1 MRLATS
7 LNNNHAMERTKFE
20 VFKNNLTEI
29 WQGMLK
35 KSDEESSSGLGREKI
50 VVFTVSFILAF
61 CLWLLVNL
69 SRDFNL
75 DINLP
80 ISVANVPQ
88 DQALRE
94 PLPETATVGISGEG
108 WKLIN
113 FYNNPPPIDVNITD
127 SEINLYDQ
135 VRQNMNALPDINVQ
149 KVQPLILSVNLEEK
163 VSKKVPVV
171 SHIEL
176 SFRDQFSLLD
186 SASFQPDSITITGA
200 SSLVENIRAWPTDS
214 LVISDISGDISRN
227 VSLKEPEEL
236 ISLEQ
241 SLVNFT
247 APVAQFT
254 EGEVRVKVDTRNLP
268 ITSNVSFSPSSI
280 SVKFDVPI
288 ANYADLEGAD
298 LFDAYIPYDD
308 LMEDST
314 GFVRPKI
321 ELKQEVDYPIKIRS
335 FQPNRVAYFMVL
347 DS

>member
-1 MRLATS
+1 
-7 LNNNHAMERTKFE
+7 MEISRFENFKKKLTKSWKKL
-20 VFKNNLTEI
+20 VR
-29 WQGMLK
+29 
-35 KSDEESSSGLGREKI
+35 KSDEEVSPGFGREKI

-80 ISVANVPQ
+80 INVANVPQ

-113 FYNNPPPIDVNITD
+113 FYNNPPPIDVNIRG

-163 VSKKVPVV
+163 VSKKVPIV

-176 SFRDQFSLLD
+176 SFRDQYGLLD
-186 SASFQPDSITITGA
+186 STSFQPDSVTITGA
-200 SSLVENIRAWPTDS
+200 SSLMENITEWPTDS
-214 LVISDISGDISRN
+214 LVISDVSEDIARN
-227 VSLKEPEEL
+227 VSLREPEEL
-236 ISLEQ
+236 VSLDQ
-241 SLVNFT
+241 SIVLFT

-254 EGEVRVKVDTRNLP
+254 EGEVNVKISTRNLP
-268 ITSNVSFSPSSI
+268 VTSNVSFSPSSI
-280 SVKFDVPI
+280 TVKFDVPI
-288 ANYADLEGAD
+288 SNYADLEETD
-298 LFDAYIPYDD
+298 LFDAYISYED
-308 LMEDST
+308 LMQDST
-314 GFVRPKI
+314 GFVRPRI

-335 FQPNRVAYFMVL
+335 FQPNRIAYFMVL

>member
-1 MRLATS
+1 
-7 LNNNHAMERTKFE
+7 MERSKFE
-20 VFKNNLTEI
+20 NFKNNLTDS
-29 WQGMLK
+29 WQGLLK

-50 VVFTVSFILAF
+50 VVFAVSAILAF

-80 ISVANVPQ
+80 ITVANVPQ

-171 SHIEL
+171 SNIEL
-176 SFRDQFSLLD
+176 SFRDQFDLVD
-186 SASFQPDSITITGA
+186 STSIQPDSITVTGA
-200 SSLVENIRAWPTDS
+200 SSLVENITEWPTDS
-214 LVISDISGDISRN
+214 LLISDVSEDISRN
-227 VSLKEPEEL
+227 IPLVEPEEL

-241 SLVNFT
+241 SVVHYT

-254 EGEVRVKVDTRNLP
+254 EGEIRVRVNTRDLP

-288 ANYADLEGAD
+288 VNYADLEDTD
-298 LFDAYIPYDD
+298 LFDAYISYED
-308 LMEDST
+308 LMDDST

-321 ELKQEVDYPIKIRS
+321 ELKQEVDYPIKLRS